1 VTALLAQ
8 RFGLEGRTALVTGA
22 RGGIGRA
29 TALALAEAG
38 ADLVLWGHRDNLDE
52 AASEI
57 AAYGRKV
64 RTVAA
69 DLADGRA
76 VRRVADE
83 VLAEGP
89 VDILVNNAGIIR
101 RSPAL
106 AVDDGAWRA
115 VLQVNLDAV
124 FQLCRL
130 FGAPMCE
137 RGYGKIV
144 NIASMLSFQGGINV
158 ASYTASKHA
167 VVGLTKALA
176 TEWAAGGVNVN
187 AVAPGYVATANT
199 AALRADVRREAEI
212 RGRIPAGRWAEPAD
226 VAGAIVFLASP
237 AANYVHGHV
246 LAVDGGWLAR

>member
-52 AASEI
+52 AASEV
-57 AAYGRKV
+57 AACGRKV
-64 RTVAA
+64 RTAVA
-69 DLADGRA
+69 DLADVRA

-101 RSPAL
+101 RGPAL